1 MLTKLEELLEEI
13 RKLQDRVTEEI
24 SHEAGEFGYSI
35 RQGRVSFEQEVARRH
50 RQMATRLRSYLLH
63 SSLLTV
69 LTAPVIYSLILPLVL
84 VDLFVSLY
92 QAVCFRVYR
101 IPRVR
106 RSDYVVMDRHHLQYL
121 NLVERL
127 NCLYC
132 GYGNGVLAYA
142 VEVAAR
148 TEQYW
153 CPIKHARRLPVPH
166 SRYHRFLSYGDA
178 EQYASELERLREE
191 LRHLE

>member
-13 RKLQDRVTEEI
+13 RTLQDRVTEEV
-24 SHEAGEFGYSI
+24 SREAGEFGYSI

-50 RQMATRLRSYLLH
+50 RQMATRLRSYLAH

-69 LTAPVIYSLILPLVL
+69 LTAPVIYSLILPLTL
-84 VDLFVSLY
+84 LDLFVSLY
-92 QAVCFRVYR
+92 QAICFRVYR
-101 IPRVR
+101 IPRVN
-106 RSDYVVMDRHHLQYL
+106 RSDYVVVDRHHLQYL
-121 NLVERL
+121 NVIERI

-132 GYGNGVLAYA
+132 GYGSGVLAYA

-153 CPIKHARRLPVPH
+153 CPIKHARRLPAPH
-166 SRYHRFLSYGDA
+166 SHDHRFLPYGDA
-178 EQYASELERLREE
+178 EHYTSEVERLRRE
-191 LRHLE
+191 LRDL